1 MDELSYQ
8 KDFNSQLV
16 SLLQGFISRHESPVC
31 LVAHNGDKFDFPVL
45 KAELEALHENI
56 VGDIYCG
63 DSLLMF
69 RKFDEVSSVKSIAK
83 SPTTIAGNAETP
95 IRNKPVFTQS
105 RFSAAKRKLQ
115 YSPLVPSEQGDTGSV
130 NFHSDF
136 IHVALDKI
144 PKIEISSE
152 SSSDVLNEQTK
163 RSTESSMNVQSER
176 LATDNVENSFKPRAS
191 TASLK
196 TDNHFASKDSSAD
209 DSACTAATTV
219 TDKPLCLCESS
230 LCDCLSDSL
239 LSLAFADYC
248 DSPTVQSVVNA
259 ASSSDT
265 TSTSIPANPT
275 GGFCTPSTHEQAR
288 SNGEIQQP
296 CETAEPPSEMDDDVA
311 NKLHL
316 DAQAIC
322 EADVVA
328 TADDDAAGL
337 VHNENQQ
344 SISRRPADQQHEQ
357 PLNGS
362 VETTSSVTP
371 TKSTNPNVVLT
382 PSSVNRIAAFT
393 PPSTHHNTAFTLTST
408 HQNAAFTPTS
418 ANQNAAFTPPSA
430 NRNGVFTPPPR
441 KSFALGA
448 IYERV
453 VGRPMRNAQCAEDDC
468 LALLRICQ
476 VCLRTCFVCHLTYLI
491 IKLFFAVFGH

>member
-16 SLLQGFISRHESPVC
+16 SLLQSFISRHESPVC

-95 IRNKPVFTQS
+95 IRNESAFTQS
-105 RFSAAKRKLQ
+105 KFSAAKRKLQ
-115 YSPLVPSEQGDTGSV
+115 YSPLVPNEQGDTDSV
-130 NFHSDF
+130 NFQSDF
-136 IHVALDKI
+136 VALDKI
-144 PKIEISSE
+144 PKIELSNE
-152 SSSDVLNEQTK
+152 SSSDALNEQKK
-163 RSTESSMNVQSER
+163 RSTESSMSVQSER
-176 LATDNVENSFKPRAS
+176 FVTDNVENSFQPRAS

-265 TSTSIPANPT
+265 TGTSIPANPT
-275 GGFCTPSTHEQAR
+275 GGFCMPSTHEQAH

-296 CETAEPPSEMDDDVA
+296 CETAAPPLEMDDDVA
-311 NKLHL
+311 NKLH
-316 DAQAIC
+316 DAQTIC

-328 TADDDAAGL
+328 RADDVAAGL
-337 VHNENQQ
+337 VHDENQQ
-344 SISRRPADQQHEQ
+344 SISRRPADQKHEQ
-357 PLNGS
+357 PLDGTVGTKS
-362 VETTSSVTP
+362 PVTP
-371 TKSTNPNVVLT
+371 AKSTDPNIVFT
-382 PSSVNRIAAFT
+382 PPSVNRIAAFT
-393 PPSTHHNTAFTLTST
+393 PPS
-408 HQNAAFTPTS
+408 
-418 ANQNAAFTPPSA
+418 ANQNAAFTLPSANQNAAITPPSA
-430 NRNGVFTPPPR
+430 NQNGGFTPPPR

-453 VGRPMRNAQCAEDDC
+453 VGRPMRNAHCAEDDC

-476 VCLRTCFVCHLTYLI
+476 VCLHVYVLVSFVI
-491 IKLFFAVFGH
+491 